1 MPFSFFIALRYLQP
15 KRTFVSIMT
24 LLSVIGVCLGVTVLM
39 VVIAVMAGFE
49 KRIKDTVLGFEPHV
63 TLETQFIGML
73 DEDGFPIGNGWE
85 DLVERLEG
93 LETVTAVSPYVQT
106 PAFLQIGGDPTSAAA
121 IGFRADDAW
130 RLEQL
135 EKLNP
140 EGTVDLS
147 GDSIVV
153 GSSIANNFGLAI
165 GDKITVVSPHSL
177 RDLVEAAQKSQEA
190 RKRGDEEAALKAME
204 DVSDEAVL
212 PLELEIGAIFS
223 SLQYGDII
231 ILPLHHAQHIAG
243 LEESVNGIGVVT
255 ENAYRAGE
263 YVDGILQV
271 TPPEWRATT
280 WMERHEQWF
289 NAVAMERTMMY
300 FVLFIILFVAGF
312 SIMVTMI
319 TVTVQK
325 RQDIGVIGALG
336 GHVNQIAWIFLA
348 QGMVVGVI
356 GIICGLGLGGL
367 ILQQRNNIREGIQK
381 LTNFQIF
388 DSGVYGLVEIP
399 ARILPKDLIIISI
412 GAFVLCTLAAL
423 IPALFAARVDPAKAL
438 RNL

>member
-1 MPFSFFIALRYLQP
+1 M
-15 KRTFVSIMT
+15 K
-24 LLSVIGVCLGVTVLM
+24 TV
-39 VVIAVMAGFE
+39 
-49 KRIKDTVLGFEPHV
+49 
-63 TLETQFIGML
+63 
-73 DEDGFPIGNGWE
+73 FPIGNGWE
-85 DLVERLEG
+85 DLVERLKG

-121 IGFRADDAW
+121 IGFRADDTW

-147 GDSIVV
+147 ADKIVI
-153 GSSIANNFGLAI
+153 GSSIANNFGLAV

-190 RKRGDEEAALKAME
+190 RERGDEEAALKAME
-204 DVSDEAVL
+204 VVSEEAVL

-271 TPPEWRATT
+271 TPPEWRVTT

-356 GIICGLGLGGL
+356 GIVCGLGLGGL